1 MLAAACLLLAA
12 AVATTASAARM
23 RVLVLR
29 SGNHT
34 DSNRTSR
41 TIDRIVIHSTE
52 GRFVG
57 SVRWLR
63 NPRSGGSSH
72 FVVSRRGQV
81 VQLVSV
87 TDVAWHAGNN
97 RWNRHSIGIEHEGWT
112 GRGGFTDA
120 QYRASARLVAY
131 LAHRY
136 GITLDRAHIVGHN
149 EVPNPYHRGLFG
161 GVDGHSDPG
170 PYWRWGHYMALVRAY
185 AIHPEQPHYVRWMQI
200 EPSPDEP
207 PAPSRPVVR
216 RSVVDGNATV
226 RGAALWWSG
235 ITGAQHWRRR
245 ISRAEFFVDGRR
257 LWVDHTWP
265 FAFDGHTGWDSRT
278 VANGRHMLV
287 VRGVGQRGY
296 RSRRSIP
303 IRVANPPMR
312 LALSGSATNGGV
324 QGVATIG
331 VRADE
336 P

>member
-1 MLAAACLLLAA
+1 
-12 AVATTASAARM
+12 
-23 RVLVLR
+23 
-29 SGNHT
+29 
-34 DSNRTSR
+34 
-41 TIDRIVIHSTE
+41 
-52 GRFVG
+52 
-57 SVRWLR
+57 
-63 NPRSGGSSH
+63 
-72 FVVSRRGQV
+72 
-81 VQLVSV
+81 
-87 TDVAWHAGNN
+87 
-97 RWNRHSIGIEHEGWT
+97 
-112 GRGGFTDA
+112 
-120 QYRASARLVAY
+120 
-131 LAHRY
+131 
-136 GITLDRAHIVGHN
+136 
-149 EVPNPYHRGLFG
+149 
-161 GVDGHSDPG
+161 
-170 PYWRWGHYMALVRAY
+170 VRAY

-216 RSVVDGNATV
+216 RSVVDRHATV

-287 VRGVGQRGY
+287 VRGVGKRGY

-331 VRADE
+331 VHADE
-336 P
+336 PVSRVALYADGRSVSRDATAPYQLRWDTQGEAEGSHDLVVYARGRGGRRAAVTMSVAVANAPDVPVSLQLAWGGSLDERVEPTR